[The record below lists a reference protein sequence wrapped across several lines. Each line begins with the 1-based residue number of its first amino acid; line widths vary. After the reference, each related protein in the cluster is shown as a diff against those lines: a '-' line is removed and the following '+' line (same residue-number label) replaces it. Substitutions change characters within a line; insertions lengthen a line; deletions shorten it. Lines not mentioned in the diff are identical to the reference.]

1 MRTTVSQKK
10 RPFKFYAT
18 NILGNFIPSRPTLSE
33 QYILDTAR
41 TSTGLQDWGSDTFL
55 EGMRVLLDSSLKE
68 ARLHY
73 FGRTFLQKGC
83 IRAVK
88 DRLRLS
94 KAVKNN
100 PDILNTPIEKPLF
113 ILGLPRTGTT
123 LLQNL
128 FFQEVRFR
136 HLHFW
141 EQLAIGPQ
149 PTPDNLHDNYI
160 IDSGSVFI
168 NKLKNIAPEFF
179 IAHEIQPRG
188 PEECNGLME
197 RDFSSI
203 IYIML
208 RNIPTYTEWFQKRNM
223 TSTYEYHRYQ
233 LQYLGYHFKGK
244 RWVLKAPVHLLF
256 LRYLFE
262 VYPDARIIQL
272 HRDPLKVIPSM
283 CSLVAMSRAIHSN
296 HVNITET
303 AKQLLELMS
312 ININRSIAFR
322 DSISPGQILDI
333 SFTELVEN
341 TMETMNRIYTW
352 LMDDLR
358 PETET
363 AMSNWLHQSR
373 MKRSG
378 KPHKYSLD
386 QFGFNDTQIQDCFAQ
401 YYERYA
407 DYL

>member
-1 MRTTVSQKK
+1 MRTTVSQKQ

-18 NILGNFIPSRPTLSE
+18 NILGSFFPSKPHLSQ
-33 QYILDTAR
+33 QYLLDTAR
-41 TSTGLQDWGSDTFL
+41 ASTGLQDWGSDSFL
-55 EGMRVLLDSSLKE
+55 EGMRVLLDSCSRE

-73 FGRTFLQKGC
+73 FGRTLLQKSC
-83 IRAVK
+83 IRSLK
-88 DRLRLS
+88 DRLRLK
-94 KAVKNN
+94 KAVTDN
-100 PDILNTPIEKPLF
+100 PDILNTPIVEPLF

-128 FFQEVRFR
+128 FFLDVRFR
-136 HLHFW
+136 HLHYW

-149 PTPDNLHDNYI
+149 PTPGNLQDNYI
-160 IDSGSVFI
+160 IDSGSAFI

-179 IAHEIQPRG
+179 IAHEILPRG

-223 TSTYEYHRYQ
+223 TPTYEFHRLQ

-256 LRYLFE
+256 LKHLFE

-272 HRDPLKVIPSM
+272 HRDPLKAIPSM
-283 CSLVAMSRAIHSN
+283 CSLVAISRAIHSN

-303 AKQLLELMS
+303 AKQLMDLMS
-312 ININRSIAFR
+312 INIKRSIAYR
-322 DSISPGQILDI
+322 EAIAPGQILDI
-333 SFTELVEN
+333 SFSELVKN
-341 TMETMNRIYTW
+341 TMATMNRIYTW
-352 LMDDLR
+352 LGVDFI
-358 PETET
+358 PETEAT
-363 AMSNWLHQSR
+363 MSTWLQKSR
-373 MKRSG
+373 LKRAG
-378 KPHKYSLD
+378 KPHQYSLE
-386 QFGFNDTQIQDCFAQ
+386 QFGLNETRIQDFFAQ